1 MSLDSIKVLTPE
13 MQSTQTIN
21 DTSAIV
27 SKSDMG
33 VRVIGLLKGV
43 CSLLII
49 IGLIVG
55 ILYMIKSKK
64 TKGKKIL
71 IGVII
76 ILVPFILY
84 FILNIIQF
92 NMLLNI

>member
-1 MSLDSIKVLTPE
+1 MSIDSIKVSTPVIH
-13 MQSTQTIN
+13 STQTIN

-33 VRVIGLLKGV
+33 VRVIGLFQSI

-84 FILNIIQF
+84 FILNIIRF
-92 NMLLNI
+92 NMILNI